1 MDAATFHV
9 ATALAMGCLVLLE
22 LRSPQFR
29 ADSFGAGP
37 RRRRNWTFFLA
48 SFGPMFFIQSAG
60 AWSRAHLPTLMAP
73 GTLPVAVDFLACT
86 LVAELVSWISHSVK
100 HRFASLWEFH
110 FQHHREEHF
119 SVWMVSHTHGLEVA
133 ISGTL
138 LTVLLTVL
146 GFSALSTQLYFA
158 LYAVLLTYHH
168 SGMGYSLGWLDWVLV
183 SPAYHRLHH
192 HTEGQGNYGSL
203 LTVFDVLF
211 GTARWP
217 RPDDAPAPLGLPPGS
232 TEPFGFRA
240 EMLHFLTRWRGQR
253 P

>member
-9 ATALAMGCLVLLE
+9 GTALAMLCLVLLE
-22 LRSPQFR
+22 LRNPQFR
-29 ADSFGAGP
+29 ADSFDSGP
-37 RRRRNWTFFLA
+37 RRRRNWTFFVA
-48 SFGPMFFIQSAG
+48 SFVPMLFLMSVG
-60 AWSRAHLPTLMAP
+60 AWSRAHLPTVMTP
-73 GTLPVAVDFLACT
+73 GALPFALEFLACT
-86 LVAELVSWISHSVK
+86 LVAELVSWSSHWVK
-100 HRFASLWEFH
+100 HRFSALWEFH

-146 GFSALSTQLYFA
+146 GFSVLSTQLYFA

-168 SGMGYSLGWLDWVLV
+168 SDMGYSLGWLDWLVV

-192 HTEGQGNYGSL
+192 RTEGGCNYSSM

-211 GTARWP
+211 GTAHWP
-217 RPDDAPAPLGLPPGS
+217 QPEHAPAPLGLPPGS
-232 TEPFGFRA
+232 TEPFGFRD
-240 EMLHFLTRWRGQR
+240 EMLHFLSRWRGQR
-253 P
+253 Q